1 MVTKLKTLFPIFDDE
16 GHDQFTKITFL
27 YDHAVAS
34 ATVAKGVKSEGE
46 LIVSGSKGY
55 IYVPAPWWKTDY
67 LRFDMK
73 KRHRTNDIFINWMVK
88 ASVMNL
94 LLLQEQ

>member
-1 MVTKLKTLFPIFDDE
+1 MFQHRGGKQI
-16 GHDQFTKITFL
+16 I
-27 YDHAVAS
+27 
-34 ATVAKGVKSEGE
+34 
-46 LIVSGSKGY
+46 
-55 IYVPAPWWKTDY
+55 

-73 KRHRTNDIFINWMVK
+73 TRHRINDIFINWMVK

>member
-1 MVTKLKTLFPIFDDE
+1 MFRHRGGKRI
-16 GHDQFTKITFL
+16 I
-27 YDHAVAS
+27 
-34 ATVAKGVKSEGE
+34 
-46 LIVSGSKGY
+46 
-55 IYVPAPWWKTDY
+55 